1 MIAWIRCFDATSNLR
16 HARRENR
23 IRSVMI
29 LCTLKRPS
37 VSTIT
42 KSINTSLDTKA
53 SRCRFQTPTIRSY
66 TTTLVVHRIICIFVL
81 ITLLYWTRTLY
92 TRLHSHTVT
101 TQQKTALIGLILR
114 CSSQPWPFSSGPLAL
129 VRRQQVVRK
138 WLTGKVYGRLEWV
151 QQSMD

>member
-1 MIAWIRCFDATSNLR
+1 MWIQCFDATSNLR

-81 ITLLYWTRTLY
+81 ITLLYWTQTLY

-101 TQQKTALIGLILR
+101 TQQTTTLIAIDITMFVPTVAVFQWSS
-114 CSSQPWPFSSGPLAL
+114 CPHQATTSSQEVAD
-129 VRRQQVVRK
+129 RQGI
-138 WLTGKVYGRLEWV
+138 W
-151 QQSMD
+151 SP